1 MDTVHSRFHQL
12 LLFLLCWST
21 FAWFHQGGGWNQNAR
36 FAEVRA
42 IVEQGRLPIDDYM
55 VYTAGDGP
63 VLNRERVTNGEFTR
77 NGITHLLSWGGGEN
91 PIPANGR
98 PLDYEFAPSIIGKET
113 SSGDVGF
120 SPKGHFHPNK
130 PPGMSLLAV
139 PIYAVAYHTEKATGW
154 NPDDW
159 RVLNFNAWL
168 CSAFTTGLFSALGVV
183 MFARLSLAMFPGRV
197 WESIAG
203 ALTFGFATTFFPF
216 GTLMFDHNVTAVL
229 LLAAFAAARS
239 GRPMTAG
246 VCAGAASVVN
256 YLAAIPGILFG
267 IVILAQSCQWSQAR
281 RYLLGVLP
289 SLVVLLA
296 YNTAAFG
303 SPFTLSTS
311 FQNPAFKETAPAFL
325 GMFTAPS
332 WFATV
337 CLTVSPWR
345 GLFVLSPVLILAIAG
360 FWRWRR
366 TGGRMSELWMV
377 VGIVAFFFL
386 VNICFNGFHGGFS
399 AGPRYLIPA
408 LPFLCLA
415 LVPMF
420 AKWRILTVSLA
431 VFSLGQQTLLTATDA
446 QNPLGM
452 GDHAWRDHPTEWK
465 DKMHGNSLVWN
476 YAWPLFADGR
486 AWPTLHQEWEEWL
499 EKHPAV
505 TPEERVETWARVAN
519 GEQKPL
525 LLAAIPGPVSANP
538 VGPWEGA
545 AFSVSQPHQPE
556 ASFASMNAGEFVLPA
571 SRWSI
576 VPLAAMWIAAIAFG
590 WVRTRRQIPAK
601 GTPAAVP
608 AAAAAPA
615 APAPELTHV

>member
-1 MDTVHSRFHQL
+1 MHFRRDTL
-12 LLFLLCWST
+12 LLFLLCWGT

-63 VLNRERVTNGEFTR
+63 VLHRETVTNGEFTR
-77 NGITHLLSWGGGEN
+77 DGVTHLLSWGGGKE
-91 PIPANGR
+91 PVPANGR
-98 PLDYEFAPSIIGKET
+98 AMDYEFAPSVIGQDT
-113 SSGDVGF
+113 MSGDVGF
-120 SPKGHFHPNK
+120 SPSGHFHPNK

-139 PIYAVAYHTEKATGW
+139 PVYAVAYHIEKAVGW

-168 CSAFTTGLFSALGVV
+168 CTAFTAGLFSALGMVL
-183 MFARLSLAMFPGRV
+183 FAQVARSMFPGRT
-197 WESIAG
+197 WEATAA

-216 GTLMFDHNVTAVL
+216 GTLLFDHNVTAVL
-229 LLAAFAAARS
+229 LLAAFAAVRS

-246 VCAGAASVVN
+246 VCAGVASVVN
-256 YLAAIPGILFG
+256 YLAAIPGVLFG
-267 IVILAQSCQWSQAR
+267 IVILARSRQWSQAG
-281 RYLLGVLP
+281 RYLLGVVP
-289 SLVVLLA
+289 SLAVLLA

-303 SPFTLSTS
+303 APFTLSTS

-345 GLFVLSPVLILAIAG
+345 GLFVLSPVLILALVG
-360 FWRWRR
+360 FWRWKR
-366 TGGRMSELWMV
+366 TGGRMGELWMV

-420 AKWRILTVSLA
+420 AKWRVLTLTLA
-431 VFSLGQQTLLTATDA
+431 VASVLQQSLLTATDA

-452 GDHAWRDHPTEWK
+452 GEHAWRDKPGEWK
-465 DKMHGNSLVWN
+465 DKMHGNSLVWQ
-476 YAWPLFADGR
+476 YAWPLFAENR
-486 AWPTLHQEWEEWL
+486 AWPPLQQEWEEWL
-499 EKHPAV
+499 ENRPTLSEA
-505 TPEERVETWARVAN
+505 ERAETWARVAG
-519 GEQKPL
+519 GEAKPL
-525 LLAAIPGPVSANP
+525 LLAAIPGPVSVNP
-538 VGPWEGA
+538 VGPWEGTFFA
-545 AFSVSQPHQPE
+545 VSKPHQPT
-556 ASFASMNAGEFVLPA
+556 ADYASMNMGEAFFPG
-571 SRWSI
+571 SRWS
-576 VPLAAMWIAAIAFG
+576 VAPLVALWLM
-590 WVRTRRQIPAK
+590 
-601 GTPAAVP
+601 
-608 AAAAAPA
+608 AAAYCVWRSRKNRGSSGGHRFPGSPA
-615 APAPELTHV
+615 LTAGGLEPAISPR